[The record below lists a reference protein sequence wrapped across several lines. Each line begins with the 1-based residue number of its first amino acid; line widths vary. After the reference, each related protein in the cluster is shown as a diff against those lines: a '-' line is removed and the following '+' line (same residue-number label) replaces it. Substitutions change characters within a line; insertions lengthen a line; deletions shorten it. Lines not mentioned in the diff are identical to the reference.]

1 MQAPQG
7 KVDVDIRI
15 FYKRVMSSGSR
26 SARGRTIV
34 PVALSAETEARL
46 QETARSLGLS
56 QEQTL
61 LLGLRRG
68 LERLGRGPAVRPQ
81 SPSSKA

>member
-1 MQAPQG
+1 MH
-7 KVDVDIRI
+7 
-15 FYKRVMSSGSR
+15 SGSR
-26 SARGRTIV
+26 SARGRTVV
-34 PVALSAETEARL
+34 PVALNAETEARL

-68 LERLGRGPAVRPQ
+68 LERLGRAQESLPPPPAT
-81 SPSSKA
+81 KG

>member
-1 MQAPQG
+1 MP
-7 KVDVDIRI
+7 
-15 FYKRVMSSGSR
+15 SGSR

-34 PVALSAETEARL
+34 PVALSAETEVRL
-46 QETARSLGLS
+46 QEAARSLGLS

-68 LERLGRGPAVRPQ
+68 LERLGRGPVARPQ
-81 SPSSKA
+81 PPTSKA

>member
-1 MQAPQG
+1 M
-7 KVDVDIRI
+7 
-15 FYKRVMSSGSR
+15 RVMPSGSR
-26 SARGRTIV
+26 SAHGRTIV

-68 LERLGRGPAVRPQ
+68 LERLGRAPGSRQPP
-81 SPSSKA
+81 PSSKG